1 MKNYVSIAMMF
12 LMHPSA
18 KECIAAELR
27 TNAPHSLLGALASK
41 KRCVTGDRNEY
52 VTIQTSTFLESP
64 VTRKLYHVKRDYS
77 IQPII
82 RCNVFH
88 IRGGDSRELQKCA
101 FGEDYDTK
109 DVVLGQELI
118 GIADLRQT
126 PEADCIVL
134 AQIHDETKKTIA
146 EDDRDNIHSEFLDKA
161 LFPSVSSDTNDSTSD
176 YNMDQQAAAASLTI
190 GSSCSTV
197 YLLVS
202 YDFKHGKT
210 VLHRTLG
217 GIKLMSL
224 VDGVRKRWHEASSS
238 KPASTKLVL
247 LLVPYISANNGKTE
261 ESCIEVHSPEQ
272 TFYEI
277 SQHSEWRNDGA
288 NFLID
293 RLKTYFELGGEEYI
307 GAHPFS
313 DLSVIRVTD
322 TKMQAPPSGTNQDN
336 QYDPNIRLDIVLR
349 HNHLYAKNR
358 TNAEVVKS
366 VSTQTFRRL
375 IVRKFKSFGGIG
387 DLVFL

>member
-1 MKNYVSIAMMF
+1 MMF

-27 TNAPHSLLGALASK
+27 TNAPHSPLSALASK
-41 KRCVTGDRNEY
+41 KRSFTGVRNEY
-52 VTIQTSTFLESP
+52 VPIQTSTFLDSP
-64 VTRKLYHVKRDYS
+64 VARMLYHVKRDYS

-82 RCNVFH
+82 RHNGFH
-88 IRGGDSRELQKCA
+88 IRGGDSRELQKGA

-109 DVVLGQELI
+109 DIALGQELI

-126 PEADCIVL
+126 PEADCIIL
-134 AQIHDETKKTIA
+134 APIHDETTKTIA
-146 EDDRDNIHSEFLDKA
+146 GDKRDNIHSAFFDKA
-161 LFPSVSSDTNDSTSD
+161 LFPTTDSTSD
-176 YNMDQQAAAASLTI
+176 HNMDQQAAAASLTI

-197 YLLVS
+197 YLLIS
-202 YDFKHGKT
+202 YDFKYGKT
-210 VLHRTLG
+210 VLHRSLG

-238 KPASTKLVL
+238 KTASTKLVL
-247 LLVPYISANNGKTE
+247 LLVPYISANNGEKE
-261 ESCIEVHSPEQ
+261 ESCKEVHCPEQ
-272 TFYEI
+272 TFYEL

-288 NFLID
+288 TFLID

-307 GAHPFS
+307 GANPFS
-313 DLSVIRVTD
+313 DLSVIRVAD
-322 TKMQAPPSGTNQDN
+322 KKMQAPPSGPNQDN
-336 QYDPNIRLDIVLR
+336 QYDPNIRLEIVLH
-349 HNHLYAKNR
+349 HNQLYAKNR

-366 VSTQTFRRL
+366 VSTQKFRR
-375 IVRKFKSFGGIG
+375 IVERKFKSFGGIG